1 MPDVTMPRLSDTMQE
16 GTIAKW
22 LKKPGDQVKPGDVL
36 AEIETDKATMDL
48 ENYDSGVLE
57 QILVPE
63 GETVPIGQPIAIVG
77 TGQSVQQQAP
87 PTAPSNAVPAS
98 AAHPQETPPGPASG
112 SQTPISAARV
122 QSDRTDTQATST
134 EEHGNGR
141 GAARIKASPL
151 ARHMAEEYDID
162 LSRVQGSGTGGRI
175 VRDDIEDYLQEQH
188 VAPDAVAASVTVTAT
203 SAVKEQQAPA
213 PAAQSPVPLTPPAL
227 APTVPVAPT
236 TPAEEAEVSKLS
248 RVQLLIAKRLTE
260 SKQTI
265 PHFYVS
271 TEVDMTDAL
280 VLRQQFNA
288 SAGEEGVKVTVNDLI
303 VKAAALALEKFPE
316 VNSTIKDDQLIK
328 HKHIHVGIAVDV
340 PTGLVV
346 PVIRDTNV
354 KGVRSIA
361 REAKALI
368 ARARANKLSTTDLE
382 DGTFSV
388 SNLGMM
394 DVSEFIAVINPPQAA
409 ILAVASTYK
418 RFVPVND
425 QPVIRDLMTMT
436 LSADHRI
443 LYGATV
449 ARFLQEVKRL
459 LQNPYNLLG

>member
-1 MPDVTMPRLSDTMQE
+1 MPDITMPRLSDTMQE
-16 GTIAKW
+16 GTIARW

-77 TGQSVQQQAP
+77 TGQSVQQQA
-87 PTAPSNAVPAS
+87 SPAS
-98 AAHPQETPPGPASG
+98 PTNVAPPPAAQSQQAHPDSGPEPHAPVSAGSTQPG
-112 SQTPISAARV
+112 
-122 QSDRTDTQATST
+122 RTATQATQATQAAST

-141 GAARIKASPL
+141 RAGAIKASPL
-151 ARHMAEEYDID
+151 ARHLAEEHNID
-162 LSRVQGSGTGGRI
+162 LGRVQGSGTGGRI
-175 VRDDIEDYLQEQH
+175 VRDDIEDYLQEQRA
-188 VAPDAVAASVTVTAT
+188 APAAVATAAAQPAP
-203 SAVKEQQAPA
+203 AVKEQPAPA
-213 PAAQSPVPLTPPAL
+213 PSAQPPAPQA
-227 APTVPVAPT
+227 APAV
-236 TPAEEAEVSKLS
+236 PAEEAEVSKLS
-248 RVQLLIAKRLTE
+248 RVQMLIAKRLSE

-271 TEVDMTDAL
+271 AEVDMTDAL
-280 VLRQQFNA
+280 ALRQQFNA

-328 HKHIHVGIAVDV
+328 HKHINVGFAVDV

-346 PVIRDTNV
+346 PVIPDTNI

-368 ARARANKLSTTDLE
+368 ARAKANKLSTADLE
-382 DGTFSV
+382 GGTFSV

-418 RFVPVND
+418 RFVPIND
-425 QPVIRDLMTMT
+425 QPVIRDLMTIT

-459 LQNPYNLLG
+459 LQNPYTLLG